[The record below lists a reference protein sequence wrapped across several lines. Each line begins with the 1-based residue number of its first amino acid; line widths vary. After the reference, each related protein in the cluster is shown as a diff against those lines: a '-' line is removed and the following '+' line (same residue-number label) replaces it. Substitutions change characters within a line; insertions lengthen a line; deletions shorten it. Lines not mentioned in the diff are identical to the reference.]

1 MIDME
6 YRKETIDMINAL
18 GLTANDL
25 VEMTGYTK
33 QHIEKFLAFGK
44 VPSKTEC
51 RIWFK
56 VKRLYR
62 EVK

>member
-18 GLTANDL
+18 GLTVNNL
-25 VEMTGYTK
+25 VEITKYTK
-33 QHIEKFLAFGK
+33 QHIEKFLNYGK

-51 RIWFK
+51 KIWFI
-56 VKRLYR
+56 VQRLYKG
-62 EVK
+62 VQ